1 MSQGHVHYE
10 VADGIATILFDRPAA
25 RNAMT
30 WRMYDELSAAC
41 AEISVDPNVL
51 VAVFRGVGGEA
62 FVAGTDIEQFTT
74 FSSGDDGLNYE
85 QRIDAVVDKLE
96 RVPVPTIAV
105 VEGWCTGGGLILAA
119 ACDFRVATTT
129 ARFGAPMARTIGN
142 CLSIDNMRRL
152 VAAFGVSNAKR
163 LLMAA
168 ESIDAATC
176 HQLGFVHDC
185 VAQTTL
191 DETVVNFCTR
201 LKTHAPATMWAAKES
216 IRRIIAEGSAQADD
230 LIQSCYGSEDFREG
244 VASFLSKRP
253 ANWGPRQPEMNN
265 VET

>member
-129 ARFGAPMARTIGN
+129 ARFGAPMARTLGN
-142 CLSIDNMRRL
+142 CLSIANMRRL

-176 HQLGFVHDC
+176 QQLGFVHDC
-185 VAQTTL
+185 VAHTTL

>member
-1 MSQGHVHYE
+1 MNDGRVHYE
-10 VADGIATILFDRPAA
+10 VVDGIATILFDRPAA

-41 AEISVDPNVL
+41 TALKDDSNVA

-62 FVAGTDIEQFTT
+62 FVAGTDIEQFTK

-85 QRIDAVVDKLE
+85 RRIEAVIDKLE

-105 VEGWCTGGGLILAA
+105 VEGWCMGGGLILAA
-119 ACDFRVATTT
+119 ACDFRIATTT
-129 ARFGAPMARTIGN
+129 ALFGAPMARTIGN
-142 CLSIDNMRRL
+142 CLSIANMRRL
-152 VAAFGVSNAKR
+152 LAAFGVSNAKR

-168 ESIDAATC
+168 ESIDATTC
-176 HQLGFVHDC
+176 SQLGFVHDC
-185 VAQTTL
+185 VVEATL

-201 LKTHAPATMWAAKES
+201 LKSHAPATMSVAKES

-230 LIQSCYGSEDFREG
+230 LIQSCYASEDFREG

-253 ANWGPRQPEMNN
+253 ASWGPRQPEMNN
-265 VET
+265 AET